1 MPNYHIP
8 LQPEHHYH
16 IFSRAVGAEK
26 LFLNDENYRYFLHKL
41 NEHISSVASLWA
53 YCLIPNHFHLLVE
66 IKSESDIK
74 LAFEKAKKSK
84 TFQPELI
91 SDFVMERFSNC
102 LNAYTKAFN
111 KQNKRQGALFMNY
124 LRRVEME
131 NDSQFTS
138 TLFYVHK
145 NPVHHGLVK
154 EIGPWKWSS
163 FPAYLSEA
171 PTKLKRNE
179 GLEWFGGQEEFIK
192 FHNQPIDLKGFDE
205 PD

>member
-26 LFLNDENYRYFLHKL
+26 LFLNDKNCRYFLHKL

-74 LAFEKAKKSK
+74 FAFEKAKKSK

-91 SDFVMERFSNC
+91 SNFIMER
-102 LNAYTKAFN
+102 AF
-111 KQNKRQGALFMNY
+111 
-124 LRRVEME
+124 
-131 NDSQFTS
+131 
-138 TLFYVHK
+138 
-145 NPVHHGLVK
+145 P
-154 EIGPWKWSS
+154 IG
-163 FPAYLSEA
+163 
-171 PTKLKRNE
+171 
-179 GLEWFGGQEEFIK
+179 
-192 FHNQPIDLKGFDE
+192 
-205 PD
+205 